1 MKIVVP
7 LATGF
12 EEIEAVTVIDIL
24 RRAGIE
30 VVIASL
36 ASLDSVGDAP
46 VVGAHS
52 IAIHP
57 TTAIDQLQS
66 DKLDGIVL
74 PGGKQGAYNLRD
86 NPQVIKLIQELNKDQ
101 KLVGAICA
109 APIVLEKAG
118 VIKDKQVTCYP
129 GFESE
134 LVSANPTQTACV
146 IDGNIITAQ
155 GPGISFT
162 FALSIIEI
170 LIGTEKRQEIQKAML
185 IPT

>member
-12 EEIEAVTVIDIL
+12 EEIEAVTVIDVL

-36 ASLDSVGDAP
+36 DSLGSLGDAP
-46 VVGAHS
+46 VIGAHS
-52 IAIHP
+52 IVISSSI
-57 TTAIDQLQS
+57 TIDAL
-66 DKLDGIVL
+66 DENELDGIVL
-74 PGGKQGAYNLRD
+74 PGGMPGASNLRD
-86 NPQVIKLIQELNKDQ
+86 HPKVIKLIQDLAQND

-118 VIKDKQVTCYP
+118 VIKDKQVTCFP
-129 GFESE
+129 GFENE
-134 LVSANPTQTACV
+134 LASANVQQTDCV

-155 GPGISFT
+155 GPSFSLT
-162 FALSIIEI
+162 FALNIVEM
-170 LIGTEKRQEIQKAML
+170 LIGAKKRQEIQKAML
-185 IPT
+185 I